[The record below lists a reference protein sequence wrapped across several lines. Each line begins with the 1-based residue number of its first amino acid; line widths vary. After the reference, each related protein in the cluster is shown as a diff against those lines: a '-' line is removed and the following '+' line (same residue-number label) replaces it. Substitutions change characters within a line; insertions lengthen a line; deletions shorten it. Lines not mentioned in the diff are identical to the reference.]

1 MGKVKEAVSLEV
13 FADMAPSKALLAYFN
28 EALLLSQ
35 WGLLHPCLSALP
47 PLSPEWGVAAS
58 LWPLVYRREPFL
70 AAWSR
75 KSQQM
80 TIATV
85 FLGGIANVSSSLQ
98 CLVVHF
104 TPQSLNF
111 SISQMKSAAL
121 DEDFGGTLQ
130 EEISRAEE
138 HPALG
143 YQDPQSH
150 GWYLDSLT

>member
-1 MGKVKEAVSLEV
+1 
-13 FADMAPSKALLAYFN
+13 
-28 EALLLSQ
+28 
-35 WGLLHPCLSALP
+35 
-47 PLSPEWGVAAS
+47 
-58 LWPLVYRREPFL
+58 
-70 AAWSR
+70 
-75 KSQQM
+75 M

-150 GWYLDSLT
+150 G